1 MGEGTQGHLFAG
13 TGLDVE
19 TAERVRALAE
29 FGRHFQDHVVLVD
42 LRKHDGDEALS
53 KGVVQRVVDGCCSYA
68 KPRSGIAIHDQIFF
82 QSVILLIGG
91 DVAQIRQRLEPF
103 HEPGDPGGQI
113 IRVGG
118 FQAVLILR
126 ATDAIFHSQVLHSLH
141 EQLNP
146 FNGLHFVGEPTNDC
160 RDIVRALIARLD
172 VDLNAPAIR
181 RHVRAVDADERGEA
195 HHLGILQDHARELPL
210 LLGHA
215 FEGSGLRS
223 LRNTQDHS
231 GILHRE
237 KALGHDH
244 VHI

>member
-1 MGEGTQGHLFAG
+1 M
-13 TGLDVE
+13 
-19 TAERVRALAE
+19 
-29 FGRHFQDHVVLVD
+29 
-42 LRKHDGDEALS
+42 
-53 KGVVQRVVDGCCSYA
+53 
-68 KPRSGIAIHDQIFF
+68 
-82 QSVILLIGG
+82 ILLIGG

-113 IRVGG
+113 VGVGG
-118 FQAVLILR
+118 FHAVLILR

-146 FNGLHFVGEPTNDC
+146 FNGLHFVGEPANDC

-244 VHI
+244 VHIEGQNQRTQCDEKGDGLMTQHAAKCGGVAIDDPLPPAFGDTIKRSLAG